1 MGPNFTPAP
10 PLCQLT
16 LKDMNDRR
24 NDCLEDVKRSD
35 KAIIDMLV
43 ADMLVADML
52 PFSVVEG
59 EAFKHLNL
67 QILPEYDA
75 IS

>member
-1 MGPNFTPAP
+1 MGPNFTPAL

-35 KAIIDMLV
+35 KAIM
-43 ADMLVADML
+43 DMLVADML
-52 PFSVVEG
+52 PFSVVE
-59 EAFKHLNL
+59 EKRLS
-67 QILPEYDA
+67 
-75 IS
+75 ISICRSCRNTML